1 MKILGVIILLL
12 SVNVYAGQISSL
24 SGIQVNAN
32 GSAAIINAQVNL
44 VWQNELVDEEYVM
57 AAREAVVNALKQM
70 KVREITDSY
79 AVGVLKD
86 EIKRAVNESKGTSG
100 YKINEVYVTQ
110 LYVDTQSDYTERG
123 AQQRLQLD
131 KAMLALIK
139 KLANQ

>member
-12 SVNVYAGQISSL
+12 SVNVHAGQISSL

-86 EIKRAVNESKGTSG
+86 EIKKAVNESKGTSG

-110 LYVDTQSDYTERG
+110 LYVDTHSDQTERG

>member
-1 MKILGVIILLL
+1 
-12 SVNVYAGQISSL
+12 
-24 SGIQVNAN
+24 
-32 GSAAIINAQVNL
+32 
-44 VWQNELVDEEYVM
+44 M

-86 EIKRAVNESKGTSG
+86 EIKKAVNESKGTSG

-110 LYVDTQSDYTERG
+110 LYVDTHSDYTERG